1 MGVRAS
7 GRSLAAEKNDP
18 AKKGGFSAGSS
29 ENSALRQGPLGQ
41 QRLQRGAGGS
51 EHLFV
56 SAIKGAVKAQGLPI
70 STKIFDPAVQLSDQ
84 QLAKV
89 KALLD
94 EN

>member
-1 MGVRAS
+1 M
-7 GRSLAAEKNDP
+7 
-18 AKKGGFSAGSS
+18 AGSS
-29 ENSALRQGPLGQ
+29 EKGVVWAGPLGQ
-41 QRLQRGAGGS
+41 QRLQRGAGGG

-56 SAIKGAVKAQGLPI
+56 SAIKGAVKVQGLSI